1 MSDSKKSA
9 GMQDEK
15 FHAQRSKS
23 VMKDLQILF
32 ANILASAL
40 IDFLST
46 WFNGKEC
53 KNRIRSIL

>member
-15 FHAQRSKS
+15 FHVQRSKS

-46 WFNGKEC
+46 
-53 KNRIRSIL
+53 